1 MMEAGKIEIVVN
13 GEAIAVPADLSVSGL
28 IDHLELPEKR
38 LAIELNL
45 NIVPRANWQA
55 TRLQPGDKL
64 EIVQFV
70 GGG

>member
-1 MMEAGKIEIVVN
+1 MMEEGKIEIVVN
-13 GEAIAVPADLSVSGL
+13 GETIAVPADLSVSGL

-45 NIVPRANWQA
+45 NIVPRGNWQA